1 MLLAISCA
9 LGQRGQRG
17 CPLARRCVFDPP
29 YRRFTARL
37 MCPIRARPWYNSPSL
52 TIAMNRSAADD
63 EQRAGWARQRAMMAR
78 SVSISSRKSSQVAG
92 SNPSATIRVGSLNGS
107 WSSVWAVR
115 PRIRSP
121 PLYEKLASSRTTA
134 CSCSMF
140 FQRHSRGNRIKVFS
154 FRSDIGGLIGC
165 FEAEH
170 RAHGDL
176 TGPNGYQVETSSM
189 RTNTHVQSNTCVR

>member
-1 MLLAISCA
+1 MRG
-9 LGQRGQRG
+9 LGT
-17 CPLARRCVFDPP
+17 
-29 YRRFTARL
+29 TASNDGSIRL
-37 MCPIRARPWYNSPSL
+37 NL
-52 TIAMNRSAADD
+52 F
-63 EQRAGWARQRAMMAR
+63 
-78 SVSISSRKSSQVAG
+78 ISSRKSSQVAG

-107 WSSVWAVR
+107 WNSVWAVR
-115 PRIRSP
+115 PRRRSP

-134 CSCSMF
+134 CSCWMF

>member
-1 MLLAISCA
+1 MRG
-9 LGQRGQRG
+9 LGT
-17 CPLARRCVFDPP
+17 
-29 YRRFTARL
+29 TASNDGSIRL
-37 MCPIRARPWYNSPSL
+37 NL
-52 TIAMNRSAADD
+52 F
-63 EQRAGWARQRAMMAR
+63 
-78 SVSISSRKSSQVAG
+78 ISSRKSSQVAG

-107 WSSVWAVR
+107 WNSVWAVR
-115 PRIRSP
+115 PRRRSP

-176 TGPNGYQVETSSM
+176 TGPNGYQVEKPAACESSQILVFGDM
-189 RTNTHVQSNTCVR
+189 TCHSSASSCWICRCPSRPECPPSTPWSVRRR